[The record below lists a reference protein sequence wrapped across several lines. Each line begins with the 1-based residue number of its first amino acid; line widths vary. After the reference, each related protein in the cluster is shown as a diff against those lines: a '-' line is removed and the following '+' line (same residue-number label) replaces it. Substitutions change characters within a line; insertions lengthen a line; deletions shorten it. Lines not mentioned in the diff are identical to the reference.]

1 MTTPAPAVRT
11 LFLNLPVADVER
23 STAFFVSLGFDFNP
37 TFTDETAAMLRLI
50 DRQRTLAHAGAD
62 IQIACFDATPAGQP
76 FSDPTRSNAI
86 DHSPPGSWPSGND
99 ARAWPSRA
107 TSTGGIPDVNATAV
121 WLAVPR
127 RVLGIALAI
136 LRAKH

>member
-1 MTTPAPAVRT
+1 MELGEDAADPTAAYVRSAGAPADRQR
-11 LFLNLPVADVER
+11 LLAAPSWQQRDGRA
-23 STAFFVSLGFDFNP
+23 SQ
-37 TFTDETAAMLRLI
+37 AMLRLI